1 MNQNTVKKAVLA
13 SKFCLDRVLTEDRF
27 KDELLKSFMCFLR
40 YFFELKNNKPFVL
53 SHPVGRQSHFLTIRD
68 ELEKVFN
75 LETNR
80 LIITVPPGYAKS
92 TMLVYFVAWTLAKYP
107 DSNFLYI
114 AYSQELAE
122 KHTGTIKEIITM
134 PAYKHFFGIELMP
147 DSKAKSNFKLKQGGS
162 IKAFGS
168 AGSITGQDA
177 GLPHC
182 DRFSGAVIID
192 DAHKPTE
199 VHSDTIRQSVIDNYN
214 QTIKP
219 RPRGPNVPIIFI
231 GQRLHEEDLAG
242 YLLSGADGNK
252 WRQIVLKALDDAG
265 NPLYPEVH
273 DLEFL
278 KKEAK
283 YNPYVFASQYQQNP
297 QPAGGGIFKPD
308 WFYVHDFEPEI
319 VRTFITID
327 TAETDKT
334 YNDASVFSFWGL
346 YKIKMGMQETGV
358 WGLHWIDCLEI
369 RVEPKDLDG
378 QFWAF
383 YMRCMRHKI
392 KPDVVCIETKS
403 TGVTLAS
410 TLKQAQGLR
419 VLTVDRARR
428 DGRTVSKI
436 ERFLECQSYVAARR
450 ISFTRDDMHIDLCR
464 EHCRKITANNT
475 HAHDDIADT
484 MQMAVQC
491 ALIEEILL
499 PKVSDPTGIVKSL
512 NEDFRVNRQLQ
523 QKAMQWDY

>member
-1 MNQNTVKKAVLA
+1 MTALHRKL
-13 SKFCLDRVLTEDRF
+13 SEIEFRDY
-27 KDELLKSFMCFLR
+27 LLSSFMGFLQ

-53 SHPVGRQSHFLTIRD
+53 SQPIGRQSHFLTIRD
-68 ELEKVFN
+68 ELEKIAK

-80 LIITVPPGYAKS
+80 LIINVPPGYAKS

-134 PAYKHFFGIELMP
+134 PAYKYYFGIELMH

-168 AGSITGQDA
+168 SGSITGQDA
-177 GLPHC
+177 GLPHL

-242 YLLSGADGNK
+242 FLINGGDGNK
-252 WRQIVLKALDDAG
+252 WKKVVLQALDGAG
-265 NPLYPEVH
+265 NALYPEVH
-273 DLEFL
+273 DKAFLQLEADF
-278 KKEAK
+278 
-283 YNPYVFASQYQQNP
+283 NPYVFASQYQQNP
-297 QPAGGGIFKPD
+297 QPAGGGIFKPE

-319 VRTFITID
+319 VRTFITVD
-327 TAETDKT
+327 TAETDKS
-334 YNDASVFSFWGL
+334 YNDATVFSFWGL
-346 YKIKMGMQETGV
+346 YKVKVGVQELNI
-358 WGLHWIDCLEI
+358 WGLHWLDCLEI
-369 RVEPKDLDG
+369 RVEPKDLEN
-378 QFWAF
+378 QFWSF
-383 YMRCMRHKI
+383 YMRCMRHNI
-392 KPDVVCIETKS
+392 KPDVACIEKKS
-403 TGVTLAS
+403 TGTTIVS
-410 TLKQAQGLR
+410 IFKQTQGLR
-419 VLTVDRARR
+419 ILEIERYRMN
-428 DGRTVSKI
+428 GRPCSKI
-436 ERFLECQSYVAARR
+436 DRFLECQSFVAAKR
-450 ISFTRDDMHIDLCR
+450 ISFTRGDLHIDICR

-484 MQMAVQC
+484 MQIAIQT
-491 ALIEEILL
+491 ALVEGTLL
-499 PKVSDPTGIVKSL
+499 PKLSDPGGTIKAIQD
-512 NEDFRVNRQLQ
+512 EFRINRQMQ
-523 QKAMQWDY
+523 GKAIEWVT

>member
-1 MNQNTVKKAVLA
+1 MNNLA
-13 SKFCLDRVLTEDRF
+13 FQRVLTEEQF
-27 KDELLKSFMCFLR
+27 KDELLKSYMCFLQ

-53 SHPVGRQSHFLTIRD
+53 SQPIGRQSHFLTIRD
-68 ELEKVFN
+68 ELEKVFR

-80 LIITVPPGYAKS
+80 LIINVPPGYAKS
-92 TMLVYFVAWTLAKYP
+92 TMLVYFVAWSLAKYP

-134 PAYKHFFGIELMP
+134 PAYKHFFGIGLMH

-168 AGSITGQDA
+168 SGSITGQDA

-182 DRFSGAVIID
+182 DRFSGGVIID

-242 YLLSGADGNK
+242 YLLSGADGND
-252 WRQIVLKALDDAG
+252 WRKVVLQAIDNSG
-265 NPLYPEVH
+265 NALYPEVH
-273 DLEFL
+273 DKEFL

-283 YNPYVFASQYQQNP
+283 FNPYVYSSQYQQNP
-297 QPAGGGIFKPD
+297 QPAGGGIFKPE
-308 WFYVHDFEPEI
+308 WFHLMDFEPEI

-346 YKIKMGMQETGV
+346 YKVKAGAQELNL
-358 WGLHWIDCLEI
+358 WGLHWIDCLEMH
-369 RVEPKDLDG
+369 VEPKDLESVY
-378 QFWAF
+378 WSF
-383 YMRCMRHKI
+383 YMRCMKHKV
-392 KPDVVCIETKS
+392 KPDICVIEAKS
-403 TGVTLAS
+403 TGTTLYS
-410 TLKQAQGLR
+410 SVKETQGMR
-419 VLTVDRARR
+419 VLEIERSRR
-428 DGRTVSKI
+428 KGRPVSKI
-436 ERFLECQSYVAARR
+436 ERFLECQPYVASRR
-450 ISFTRDDMHIDLCR
+450 ISFTRGDLHLESCR

-484 MQMAVQC
+484 MQTAIQC
-491 ALIEEILL
+491 ALIEEVLL
-499 PKVSDPTGIVKSL
+499 PKVSDPTGIIKTMG
-512 NEDFRVNRQLQ
+512 NDFRANQFIQ